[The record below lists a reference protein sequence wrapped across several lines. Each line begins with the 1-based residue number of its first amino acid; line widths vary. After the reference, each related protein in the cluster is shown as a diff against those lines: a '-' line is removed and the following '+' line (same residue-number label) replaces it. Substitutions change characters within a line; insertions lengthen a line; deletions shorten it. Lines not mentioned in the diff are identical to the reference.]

1 MSAVGNSESATSI
14 KRTDPSALAP
24 PTSPAPNPAAPSTAM
39 PDWAVPPTACEPL
52 LLDDSHAVPAAAPL
66 RSTLFDNA
74 DGSGTDRKSGGK
86 SRSGGLVRSLIGV
99 LIVVGLLGAAAWA
112 AATLIPFG
120 SGKSN
125 SVALTHQVVPTKI
138 VDRVTED
145 GNVESASN
153 IDIRCLV
160 AGGGT
165 IKEIV
170 NDGTIVNQGDKLVEI
185 DSAVIDEQ
193 ILTQKIGFEK
203 ARAIRDQ
210 AKNELEAAKISL
222 REYVEGTYKKEQQAV
237 DSQIT
242 VAEENL
248 RSAQNTLLY
257 TERMFRK
264 GYVTPLQLESQQ
276 FAVKRSGLDLETAK
290 TAKRVLEEFT
300 FAKMKN
306 DLETL
311 VATAGAKAT
320 SEQAAYELEESKLK
334 RLETQ
339 KQQCIILAPQGG
351 MVVYANESSGGG
363 RMSSDRPKIEEGAVV
378 RESQVILRVPDLTQM
393 QVRATVHESKVESL
407 RRDMRASIAIQNR
420 RLTGYVTSV
429 ANQAEPISWGTSP
442 VKKYATYVRING
454 EQADLKPGMTAK
466 VEILIDEVDGVPAVP
481 VQCIVEQSGKFY
493 CWRVVGSDTQKTEV
507 KLGLS
512 DDRQV
517 EIRSGLAIND
527 LVLQNPP
534 EKSSSEFSGTPDTKQ
549 FGDGPRGSGAKPG
562 DGNVAAGPNA
572 GGPGG
577 PNSGGPGNGGP
588 NAGGPGGGGGQRRPD
603 IMSHDTNKD
612 GKVSLDEAP
621 EQVKPYFSRMD
632 ANGDGFV
639 TAAEAAAARAKR
651 QAQGGGPGGGPPGA
665 GGNQ

>member
-24 PTSPAPNPAAPSTAM
+24 PNSSPPSNPT
-39 PDWAVPPTACEPL
+39 PDWAVPQHDAEPL
-52 LLDDSHAVPAAAPL
+52 LLDDSLAEPLAAPL
-66 RSTLFDNA
+66 RRSLFDQT
-74 DGSGTDRKSGGK
+74 DGSGTDRRAEGK
-86 SRSGGLVRSLIGV
+86 SRGGGLLRSLVGLLV
-99 LIVVGLLGAAAWA
+99 VVGLLGAAGWA
-112 AATLIPFG
+112 AATFIPFG
-120 SGKSN
+120 SSKTGP
-125 SVALTHQVVPTKI
+125 VALTHQVVPTDF
-138 VDRVTED
+138 VVTVTED

-210 AKNELEAAKISL
+210 AKNDLEAAKISL

-300 FAKMKN
+300 YAKMKN

-339 KQQCIILAPQGG
+339 KQNCIIRAPQAG

-407 RRDMRASIAIQNR
+407 KRDMRASVVIQNR
-420 RLTGYVTSV
+420 KLTGYITSV
-429 ANQAEPISWGTSP
+429 ANQPEPISWGTSP
-442 VKKYATYVRING
+442 VKKYATYVRIDG

-466 VEILIDEVDGVPAVP
+466 VEILIAERKGVLTVP
-481 VQCIVEQSGKFY
+481 VQCVVEQGGKFY
-493 CWRVVGSDTQKTEV
+493 TWRTSGAASEKTPV
-507 KLGLS
+507 TLGLG

-517 EIRSGLAIND
+517 EVLTGLAKND

-534 EKSSSEFSGTPDTKQ
+534 EKSTSEFSGTPDMKQ
-549 FGDGPRGSGAKPG
+549 FGDGPRASGGKPSG
-562 DGNVAAGPNA
+562 EVAGGA
-572 GGPGG
+572 GGPG
-577 PNSGGPGNGGP
+577 SGGPGNGGP
-588 NAGGPGGGGGQRRPD
+588 NAGGQGAGGPGAGGGGQRRMD
-603 IMSHDTNKD
+603 IMSHDADKD

-621 EQVKPYFSRMD
+621 EPMKRFFSNID
-632 ANGDGFV
+632 TNGDGFV
-639 TAAEAAAARAKR
+639 TAAEAAASRAKR
-651 QAQGGGPGGGPPGA
+651 QAQGSGGGPPGGPGA